1 MLTGK
6 MYIMSSLPSEKQSLG
21 GGIFNTVT
29 KLCVAVGLA
38 ISSSVYNAESTSS
51 AALQTSSRPYNTAF
65 WVCAASAGLGVC
77 LVPFLTIGTQGHS
90 AEEKPQENPRGGS
103 PSTANSNSRAA
114 EMHKPADRRSE

>member
-1 MLTGK
+1 
-6 MYIMSSLPSEKQSLG
+6 MSSLPSEKQSLG

-51 AALQTSSRPYNTAF
+51 AALQTSSRPYNMAF

-77 LVPFLTIGTQGHS
+77 IVPFLTIGTQGHS
-90 AEEKPQENPRGGS
+90 AKENPPESSKDGS
-103 PSTANSNSRAA
+103 PSTTASNSRVE
-114 EMHKPADRRSE
+114 EMHE